1 MSSSDRRRFLQHL
14 SLGGFALGATP
25 SLLTAAESGEGARA
39 AAEATPCIGERP
51 RDFAAAS
58 QSSQPPF
65 DITWVQRLTGKYRA
79 VFDVPELTE
88 GSGVF
93 RAGLWRVHYREM
105 LQAAPEDLSTVI
117 VIRHEAMPFI
127 MSHEFWDRYNVAEE
141 HKLTHPLTEQPTRR
155 NIVNMT
161 AEADGLPAAFAGYS
175 LDQQI
180 AAGAIVLGCNMA
192 FSAMTALVRKHDN
205 VPNAEAREQ
214 ALSMMLPGVQLQ
226 PNGIFAVTMAQQHG
240 CVFVAAS

>member
-1 MSSSDRRRFLQHL
+1 MSASRRRFLQHL
-14 SLGGFALGATP
+14 SLGGAALGATP
-25 SLLTAAESGEGARA
+25 SLLAASTRDDTGAPSA
-39 AAEATPCIGERP
+39 PNLGERA
-51 RDFAAAS
+51 RDFVDAATL
-58 QSSQPPF
+58 QPPQF

-93 RAGLWRVHYREM
+93 RAGLWRVHYRDM
-105 LQAAPEDLSTVI
+105 LQATPEDLSTVI

-127 MSHEFWDRYNVAEE
+127 MSHEFWDRYNLAEE
-141 HKLTHPLTEQPTRR
+141 HKLKHPMSGEPTRR

-161 AEADGLPAAFAGYS
+161 AEDDGLPASFAGYA
-175 LDQQI
+175 LDKQI

-205 VPNAEAREQ
+205 VPNAEAREK
-214 ALSMMLPGVQLQ
+214 ALSMMLPGVKLQ

>member
-1 MSSSDRRRFLQHL
+1 MSANRRRFLQHL
-14 SLGGFALGATP
+14 SLGGVALGATP
-25 SLLTAAESGEGARA
+25 SLLSASTREKIGAPSVPNVGERARDFVDA
-39 AAEATPCIGERP
+39 AAL
-51 RDFAAAS
+51 
-58 QSSQPPF
+58 QQPQF

-93 RAGLWRVHYREM
+93 RAGLWRVHYKDM
-105 LQAAPEDLSTVI
+105 LQATPEDLSTVI

-127 MSHEFWDRYNVAEE
+127 MNHEFWDRYNVAEE
-141 HKLTHPLTEQPTRR
+141 HKLKRPMSGEPTRR

-161 AEADGLPAAFAGYS
+161 AEDDGLPASFAGYA
-175 LDQQI
+175 LDKQI

-205 VPNAEAREQ
+205 VANAEAREK
-214 ALSMMLPGVQLQ
+214 ALSMMLPGVKLQ